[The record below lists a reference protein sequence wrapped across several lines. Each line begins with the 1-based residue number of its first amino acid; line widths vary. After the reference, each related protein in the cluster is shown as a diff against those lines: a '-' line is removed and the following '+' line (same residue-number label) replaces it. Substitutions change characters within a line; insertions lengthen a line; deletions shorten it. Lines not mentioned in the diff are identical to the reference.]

1 MPSIPLP
8 ENASIEHLKKQAK
21 LVQQLVRSGDD
32 GALAMVQE
40 FHPRSPE
47 LIGSADR
54 LDGFSRSDAQ
64 LMIARLYGFDSWPKL
79 RAGVELVE
87 DHTGL
92 DPADTEA
99 GDGDGDGSETSPVDR
114 FVALACVS
122 YNPVDVHARLV
133 EAERLLEAEPSLAT
147 ASTAAMALAG
157 DHLALADVLDAD
169 PDAASRTTGP
179 NQWPPIL
186 YSTFSRVLVANGSA
200 VETVRLLLGDG
211 ADPNAGFLW
220 HGLVPPFTALT
231 GALGRGESDQPPH
244 PNRDRLARLLLEAGA
259 DPNDGQGL
267 YNNGLAG
274 TAHDDPSHLEL
285 LHEFGLGRPFGGPWY
300 ERFGDRL
307 TPPEQLLYDE
317 LEVAAWRNLPT
328 RMRFLVGLDLDLDR
342 GVGRSGRA
350 PMDLAVEQGH
360 DEIVAILRSAGASP
374 ATG

>member
-8 ENASIEHLKKQAK
+8 EHASIEHLKKQAK

-32 GALAMVQE
+32 GALDMVRE
-40 FHPRSPE
+40 YHPRSVE
-47 LIGSADR
+47 LTRSADR
-54 LDGFSRSDAQ
+54 LGDFKRSDAQ
-64 LMIARLYGFDSWPKL
+64 LVIARLYGFDSWPKL
-79 RAGVELVE
+79 RAGVELVG

-99 GDGDGDGSETSPVDR
+99 GGDRGDGPETSAVDR

-133 EAERLLEAEPSLAT
+133 EAETLLEAEPSLAT
-147 ASTAAMALAG
+147 GSLAAMATVG
-157 DHLALADVLDAD
+157 HHRALAAALDAD
-169 PDAASRTTGP
+169 PEAANRITGP
-179 NQWPPIL
+179 NLWPPLL
-186 YSTFSRVLVANGSA
+186 YCTFSRVLVDGGSA
-200 VETVRLLLGDG
+200 VETARLLLGRG

-244 PNRDRLARLLLEAGA
+244 PDRDGLARLLLTAGA

-274 TAHDDPSHLEL
+274 TAHDDASHLEL
-285 LHEFGLGRPFGGPWY
+285 LHEFGLGRPVGGPWY

-307 TPPEQLLYDE
+307 TPPEELLYDE
-317 LEVAAWRNLPT
+317 LEVAAWRNLPN
-328 RMRFLVGLDLDLDR
+328 RMRFLVGLDLELDR
-342 GVGRSGRA
+342 GVGRSGRT

-360 DEIVAILRSAGASP
+360 DEIVAILRSAGA
-374 ATG
+374 GR